1 MAKKNTQTFSPNVRR
16 LAGATAVMLAFSG
29 VSSLAMAQ
37 TAPSTYF
44 GSVSGADSAAAPAP
58 NVGGF
63 QSKNDTILQR
73 DSGNAFMGKGQNK
86 KGVANLATIREV
98 IDQTSNRTLERIEAV
113 STTIRN
119 ETNKNITEVTDQV
132 LQTVQASLGDS
143 APIIIERSIPT
154 NGAFEEILTMPYDGH
169 IVATIVGA
177 GQGGNSGYQYTSG
190 QGGMAGA
197 LIFEQKYQN
206 IPAGTKVAVR
216 IGRGGVGSSSA
227 AAGAAGEP
235 SQLRIGAATYT
246 AIGGTSGSRQSFG
259 AGIWYDQASLA
270 SCESG
275 PLFLRSGFNWSAG
288 GFVCKGTYGKRPTSS
303 SGVVFQKATGG
314 LPLSAGSFNFGSATL
329 ADYAPRAAGTFGA
342 GGVGGTA
349 TMSYVSNYAPAATK
363 SLADET
369 QYTPGSNGGD
379 GYIKI
384 RAYNPD
390 ALITAERLNDFVVAG
405 GASDARISI
414 EAAFKALS
422 ATSKVLYGSS
432 QSCMMTGNAGYWE
445 STGYGTLRVTATLNS
460 TDKNAVNFVSDCVG
474 PHGHIAPLQNISV
487 PLSTV
492 GRFSQKIGGGS
503 MVCGQIGIDSQFDLH
518 VNPVIAEN
526 VVKNLELSIRQ
537 VALLRYAGFCDTTGE

>member
-1 MAKKNTQTFSPNVRR
+1 MAKKNTQTFSPNTRR

-29 VSSLAMAQ
+29 VSSLATAQ

-246 AIGGTSGSRQSFG
+246 AIGGTSGSRESFG

-390 ALITAERLNDFVVAG
+390 ALITAERLNDFVIAG
-405 GASDARISI
+405 GAADARVSLTKAFAAMTTKKLSGASGTCRNNAYGPHFSGTPYFSI
-414 EAAFKALS
+414 ANDPSDSNRLIVSSECHSPYSGVVDKLTFALKLNES
-422 ATSKVLYGSS
+422 RAVYFPAVLGCGES
-432 QSCMMTGNAGYWE
+432 GYNYTYDVKLE
-445 STGYGTLRVTATLNS
+445 PTFEGGTLA
-460 TDKNAVNFVSDCVG
+460 AVNMKTTI
-474 PHGHIAPLQNISV
+474 IASTYV
-487 PLSTV
+487 PPVQCS
-492 GRFSQKIGGGS
+492 GDGG
-503 MVCGQIGIDSQFDLH
+503 
-518 VNPVIAEN
+518 E
-526 VVKNLELSIRQ
+526 
-537 VALLRYAGFCDTTGE
+537 